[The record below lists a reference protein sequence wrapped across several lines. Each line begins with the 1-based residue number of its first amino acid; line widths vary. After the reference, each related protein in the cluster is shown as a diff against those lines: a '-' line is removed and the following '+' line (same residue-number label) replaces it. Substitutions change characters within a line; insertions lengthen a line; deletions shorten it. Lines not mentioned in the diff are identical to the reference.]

1 MVKTQPPEDDE
12 VEITLLGP
20 GLGECCVLHVG
31 NGDWLIVDSCVT
43 RAGHPA
49 ALAYLES
56 LGVSRSS
63 VRWAIATH
71 WHDDHIRGFSKL
83 VEECSAARVIHSAAL
98 EDDEFMMLA
107 ALGSDLLAEGS
118 TGVKEMWSVWTHLKD
133 SGRGAP
139 ELASS
144 DTRIYQRPSDLAP
157 TCEIW
162 TLSPSSAS
170 VADAISGFS
179 TLIAGPGQPKRAVPR
194 PKRNPSSVVVW
205 VRVGEAVAL
214 LGADLERSSNDSRGW
229 RAIVNSSG
237 RPSEKAHIVKIPHH
251 GSVDAHDQ
259 AMWNDLLVS
268 QPLAGITPFSQG
280 NAHLPRDSDR
290 TRIAELTSEAWLTR
304 NTDLA
309 RARGR
314 TTAINKTIKEAT
326 RQFKRLLMD
335 PGRVT
340 FRCPA
345 SRPENWT
352 VDAPPPAVR
361 L

>member
-1 MVKTQPPEDDE
+1 MRPQPPEDDE

-20 GLGECCVLHVG
+20 GLGESCVLHVG

-43 RAGHPA
+43 REGRPA
-49 ALAYLES
+49 ALAYLET
-56 LGVSRSS
+56 LGVPGGS

-83 VEECSAARVIHSAAL
+83 VEECSEARVIHSAAL

-107 ALGSDLLAEGS
+107 ALDSDSLTEGS
-118 TGVKEMWSVWTHLKD
+118 TGVKEMWNVWTHLKD

-144 DTRIYQRPSDLAP
+144 DSRIYKRPPNVAP
-157 TCEIW
+157 NCEIW
-162 TLSPSSAS
+162 TLSPNSAS
-170 VADAISGFS
+170 VADAISSFS
-179 TLIAGPGQPKRAVPR
+179 TLIAEPGQPKRTVPR

-205 VRVGEAVAL
+205 VRAGDVIAL
-214 LGADLERSSNDSRGW
+214 LGADLERSSDDSRGW
-229 RAIVNSSG
+229 KAIVNSSG
-237 RPSEKAHIVKIPHH
+237 RPSEKAHVVKIPHH

-259 AMWNDLLVS
+259 TMWNDLLVP

-280 NAHLPRDSDR
+280 NALLPRDSDSA
-290 TRIAELTSEAWLTR
+290 RIAGLTSEAWLTR
-304 NTDLA
+304 DTDLA

-314 TTAINKTIKEAT
+314 PSAVNRTIKEAT
-326 RQFKRLLMD
+326 RQFKRLSID

-340 FRCPA
+340 FRCTA
-345 SRPENWT
+345 SQPESWT
-352 VDAPPPAVR
+352 VDAPWPATR